1 MKIEVVIS
9 VWNDNGDFVGR
20 DRIVGGDLEHQV
32 AIALKSIRSKM
43 AEREAKKYEVGDDDI
58 PF

>member
-9 VWNDNGDFVGR
+9 VWDDNGDFVSR
-20 DRIVGGDLEHQV
+20 DRIIGNYLEDQ
-32 AIALKSIRSKM
+32 IAVTLANIRSKM
-43 AEREAKKYEVGDDDI
+43 EEKEAKKYEDDDI